1 MTDSLVSI
9 DMGGSAARLAIF
21 DREVMKMEDSVKI
34 DLGAGT
40 EPLEAVSQLAGVI
53 GRWEQAHKGEIHTV
67 VAGLAGL
74 HDAAGTIITW
84 PNRPAWNG
92 FPFREAF
99 TSATSKPIILFD
111 DANLAAMGE
120 YRFGL
125 AHPVSPLLYVVV
137 GTGIGSAL
145 VLQGDVYEGARGA
158 SGELGHIT
166 VDPNGEPCPC
176 GGFGCLQLYASG
188 RAIERMAAAKG
199 LPITKASDVFRMA
212 AQGNEAARR
221 IIQDSI
227 RLLAIGIANAVR
239 LLDPVSV
246 VVGGGM
252 VSRFPE
258 EYRCLEKAVQQF
270 LGTLPQKNIQ
280 VSLSVLGDDA
290 ALWGGLAYGL
300 QQVSIKNKEMEGV
313 HNE

>member
-1 MTDSLVSI
+1 MFDSGSMT
-9 DMGGSAARLAIF
+9 
-21 DREVMKMEDSVKI
+21 MEDSVKI
-34 DLGAGT
+34 ELGAET
-40 EPLEAVSQLAGVI
+40 EPPDAISRIASVI
-53 GRWEQAHKGEIHTV
+53 GRWEQNREGSIQTV

-74 HDAAGTIITW
+74 HDAAGTIIAW

-92 FPFREAF
+92 FPFRDAF
-99 TSATSKPIILFD
+99 TSATGKPIVLFD

-125 AHPVSPLLYVVV
+125 TQPVNPLLYVVV

-145 VLQGDVYEGARGA
+145 VLQGEVYKGARGA

-166 VDPNGEPCPC
+166 VDPNGERCPC

-188 RAIERMAAAKG
+188 RAIERMAIAAG
-199 LPITKASDVFRMA
+199 LPITKASDVFRLSA
-212 AQGNEAARR
+212 HGNEAART
-221 IIQDSI
+221 IIQNSL

-239 LLDPVSV
+239 LFDPVSV
-246 VVGGGM
+246 VIGGGM

-258 EYRCLEKAVQQF
+258 VYRSLETTIQHI
-270 LGTLPQKNIQ
+270 LGTLPQKNVQ
-280 VSLSVLGDDA
+280 VSLSVLREDA

-300 QQVSIKNKEMEGV
+300 QQVFIKNKEMEGV

>member
-1 MTDSLVSI
+1 MTEALVSI

-21 DREVMKMEDSVKI
+21 DSGNMTLEDSVKI
-34 DLGAGT
+34 ELGAET
-40 EPLEAVSQLAGVI
+40 EPLEAVAQIASVI
-53 GRWEQAHKGEIHTV
+53 ASWEQNREGAIHTV
-67 VAGLAGL
+67 AAGLAGL
-74 HDAAGTIITW
+74 HDASGTIITW

-99 TSATSKPIILFD
+99 TSATGKPLILFD

-125 AHPVSPLLYVVV
+125 TYPVNPLLYVVV

-145 VLQGDVYEGARGA
+145 VLQGDVYKGARGA

-166 VDPNGEPCPC
+166 VDPNGERCPC

-188 RAIERMAAAKG
+188 RAIERMAMAAG
-199 LPITKASDVFRMA
+199 LPVTTAGDVFRLSA
-212 AQGNEAARR
+212 HGNEAAR
-221 IIQDSI
+221 IIIHNSL

-239 LLDPVSV
+239 LFDPVSV
-246 VVGGGM
+246 VIGGGM

-258 EYRCLEKAVQQF
+258 VYRSLEKTIQLI
-270 LGTLPQKNIQ
+270 LGTLPQKNVQ